1 MSGVSRSHSPPAPA
15 SVRTASCEYRHPVP
29 DLQSLQGAYVQN
41 VERLEERAERMSMG
55 SDIGE
60 EIRKL
65 QQEQKLSDSRRSSL
79 LSSIADHP
87 PRSRNVS
94 TSSFSNSIVEVNSAA
109 RYGAYSPNGFMRS
122 PIGSMRSGSW
132 SHVSHSAS
140 MSRASRLG
148 VLSISDSGDATV
160 HSPTDDLTLHAS
172 TGHEQTPK
180 VLSSESSHS
189 NLAVSENMDGQQKR
203 ASRLPSD
210 VSFTHLYN
218 QLTETNGSAS
228 HLAAARI
235 PSDTSFTDIYDQIA
249 GEIRDHL
256 DSPRGQT
263 SGRNTSPQ
271 HTPVS
276 ELSRQ
281 LGAALS
287 SPPADSAAQHSDD
300 NPPPPPLHT
309 SFHLVRNS
317 NIPELAREEP
327 KKAPAL
333 APPIELDGITE
344 NKEFA
349 AFDLDLHDRPP
360 TAASTDTFAQAQTLF
375 RDFDGAH
382 YAPSIRQSIMEEV
395 DEGDLKEG
403 EERRSSLVRMLPQPE
418 TRLPPPGEG
427 MVYYPAPV
435 PRMLNLPK
443 RLSQAPS
450 AAVQARRRTQM
461 LDALPSGIRKSVPW
475 LGKDGDAM
483 PDAGGDPRES
493 RMNLASIP
501 PQLRASLFFEHTG
514 TGRPEV
520 SVREGSA
527 MATLEDLLDASAKAP
542 VSAFTDHPFAG
553 HAGGNVYKREAASRS
568 SVSLQRALEKKDE
581 KKDKPRSSFLG
592 LRRSSLSSVNA
603 LEEGRKTPSKIQKG
617 NSRGSSM
624 NLDDAALA
632 RGPKGEIGG
641 DGRNTPLRH
650 SQLLDE
656 HGEPLDEDSA
666 SIEDEEGEVEGGGED
681 EDEESYFGPPTTL
694 LAELTLRKKEQKS
707 RNRTAFTS
715 FPNGMHST
723 LLELD
728 AVAQLE
734 KSKRKKTRVALA
746 WEDPNLRA
754 AEDAAE
760 DDDDVPLGMLYKDQS
775 SKVKSQLRDH
785 GLADWDRPLGLIEK
799 REMEDNEPLSRRR
812 NRLLGIQ
819 PNRNTMASS
828 TDLTAAGQNAATGAS
843 SEDEGETLAQRVR
856 RLKDKKTL
864 DDTIGTDERPV
875 SAAFTT
881 EILGQF
887 GVQDPE
893 RKKSPFAPPKSDGKA
908 SPAPVLPDR
917 TQSETP
923 DEEETL
929 GQRRARLQRENLQQQ
944 QPQQT
949 WRSSQMS
956 LDADNTVNRASQ
968 ISLGVQQTLDPRAS
982 QMLLPQDQLQ
992 QSQSRRVSRSMAD
1005 LLAAHPVGNNQPRK
1019 VSNELLVSLLPPDSL
1034 LAKHEERSNGRKAE
1048 LQATNRRSSA
1058 MMIPGQKPFID
1069 VPDARPSN
1077 NRRKSGGFKGG
1088 IYNNGAGVASQQ
1100 QQQQIPMVDPNA
1112 HMYQAPMMGYG
1123 MPMGMMSSPNL
1134 MMPYGQPQMP
1144 MMAFGAM
1151 SNPNLMQGMN
1161 AFGAMSNP
1169 NLVAGGGYTYPYPR
1183 NSTFVAMPQQMGDPA
1198 IDNKTRERVDAWIQ
1212 GVPS

>member
-1 MSGVSRSHSPPAPA
+1 
-15 SVRTASCEYRHPVP
+15 
-29 DLQSLQGAYVQN
+29 VQN

-65 QQEQKLSDSRRSSL
+65 QLEQKLSDSRRSSI
-79 LSSIADHP
+79 LSTDPDHP

-94 TSSFSNSIVEVNSAA
+94 TGSFSNSIVEVNSAA
-109 RYGAYSPNGFMRS
+109 RYGSYSPSGFMRS

-140 MSRASRLG
+140 LSRASRLG
-148 VLSISDSGDATV
+148 VVSSNPDSGDGLV
-160 HSPTDDLTLHAS
+160 HSPTADLTIHAS
-172 TGHEQTPK
+172 MAHERTPRA
-180 VLSSESSHS
+180 LSTESSYS
-189 NLAVSENMDGQQKR
+189 NLALSANMDKQQKR

-210 VSFTHLYN
+210 GSFTDLYN
-218 QLTETNGSAS
+218 QLTETNGSAA

-256 DSPRGQT
+256 DSPREAST
-263 SGRNTSPQ
+263 SVRKTSPQ
-271 HTPVS
+271 RTPVG

-287 SPPADSAAQHSDD
+287 SPPATPEHSDD
-300 NPPPPPLHT
+300 HPPPPPLHT

-317 NIPELAREEP
+317 NIPEPASEEP

-333 APPIELDGITE
+333 APPIELDSKSE
-344 NKEFA
+344 KRD
-349 AFDLDLHDRPP
+349 FDPFDGHDPHDRPP
-360 TAASTDTFAQAQTLF
+360 TAASVDTFTQAQTLF

-395 DEGDLKEG
+395 DEDEF
-403 EERRSSLVRMLPQPE
+403 EEDEARRSSLVRVLPQPE
-418 TRLPPPGEG
+418 TRLPPPAEG

-443 RLSQAPS
+443 RLSQAPP
-450 AAVQARRRTQM
+450 AAEQARRRTQM
-461 LDALPSGIRKSVPW
+461 LDALPSAVRNSVPW
-475 LGKDGDAM
+475 LGKEQEGGNV
-483 PDAGGDPRES
+483 PSAGGNLRES
-493 RMNLASIP
+493 RLNLASVP
-501 PQLRASLFFEHTG
+501 PQLRASLFFEHAG

-527 MATLEDLLDASAKAP
+527 VATFEDLLDASAKAP

-553 HAGGNVYKREAASRS
+553 HVGGNVYRKEAASRS
-568 SVSLQRALEKKDE
+568 SVSLQRALEKKD
-581 KKDKPRSSFLG
+581 KGRSSFHG
-592 LRRSSLSSVNA
+592 LRRSSVSSANA
-603 LEEGRKTPSKIQKG
+603 LEEGRKTPSRLQKRK
-617 NSRGSSM
+617 SQGSSM

-632 RGPKGEIGG
+632 RGPDGEIVG
-641 DGRNTPLRH
+641 DGRQTPLRH
-650 SQLLDE
+650 SQRLDE
-656 HGEPLDEDSA
+656 NGEPLDEDSA
-666 SIEDEEGEVEGGGED
+666 SLEDEEGDFEGED
-681 EDEESYFGPPTTL
+681 EDEDEDEETYFGPPTTL
-694 LAELTLRKKEQKS
+694 LAELALRKREQKS
-707 RNRTAFTS
+707 RNRNAFTS

-754 AEDAAE
+754 AEDAAG
-760 DDDDVPLGMLYKDQS
+760 DDDDVPLGVLYKDKS

-812 NRLLGIQ
+812 NRLLGVQ
-819 PNRNTMASS
+819 PNRNTMAPSI
-828 TDLTAAGQNAATGAS
+828 QMNAAAQDAAADAS

-856 RLKDKKTL
+856 RLRDKKNL
-864 DDTIGTDERPV
+864 DAAIGTDERPV
-875 SAAFTT
+875 STAFTT
-881 EILGQF
+881 EMLGQF
-887 GVQDPE
+887 GMEDPE
-893 RKKSPFAPPKSDGKA
+893 LKNLPVAAPQTDGKA
-908 SPAPVLPDR
+908 SPAPVPPSR
-917 TQSETP
+917 MQTETP

-929 GQRRARLQRENLQQQ
+929 GQRRARLQRENLQGQKL
-944 QPQQT
+944 QPPQHKRRT
-949 WRSSQMS
+949 SQMS
-956 LDADNTVNRASQ
+956 IGADTTVNRASQ
-968 ISLGVQQTLDPRAS
+968 LSYGAEQNMANRASQASLGLQQNLDPRAS
-982 QMLLPQDQLQ
+982 QILLQEEQMQ
-992 QSQSRRVSRSMAD
+992 QSQPPLRVSRSMAD

-1034 LAKHEERSNGRKAE
+1034 LAKHEEHSNGRKAQ
-1048 LQATNRRSSA
+1048 LQATNRRSST
-1058 MMIPGQKPFID
+1058 MMVPGQKPFID
-1069 VPDARPSN
+1069 VPDVRPSN

-1100 QQQQIPMVDPNA
+1100 QQIPMVDPNV

-1134 MMPYGQPQMP
+1134 MMPYGQQQMP
-1144 MMAFGAM
+1144 MMPFGAM

-1161 AFGAMSNP
+1161 GLGAMSNP
-1169 NLVAGGGYTYPYPR
+1169 NLVAGGGYTYPHPR
-1183 NSTFVAMPQQMGDPA
+1183 NATFGATPQQLGEPA